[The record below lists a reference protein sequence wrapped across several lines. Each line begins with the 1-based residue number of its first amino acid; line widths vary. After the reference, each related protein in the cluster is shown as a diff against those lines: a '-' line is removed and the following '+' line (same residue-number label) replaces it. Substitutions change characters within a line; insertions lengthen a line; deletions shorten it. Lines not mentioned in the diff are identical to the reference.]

1 MILNIIDEVQ
11 HAVAQWITLADQVGI
26 RENTAMAINE
36 IIVTNS
42 VQI

>member
-1 MILNIIDEVQ
+1 MIQNIIDEVQ

-26 RENTAMAINE
+26 RETTATAINE
-36 IIVTNS
+36 TIAKNS